1 MTVIVRENF
10 ATQAN
15 AETLGEVRRIAE
27 AEGRQIQAL
36 VDEALSDWL
45 ENRHKRRRPRAYV
58 MEAYQ
63 RSLEPY
69 GELYKKLA
77 Q

>member
-1 MTVIVRENF
+1 MTVIVREKF
-10 ATQAN
+10 ATQVN
-15 AETLGEVRRIAE
+15 AETLAEVRRIAE

-45 ENRHKRRRPRAYV
+45 ENRRKSRPRAHV

-63 RSLEPY
+63 ASLEPY
-69 GELYKKLA
+69 RGLYQKLA
-77 Q
+77 H